1 MGNVYNGNV
10 ETESKKKTYY
20 IRADKFIEWMYNNER
35 NNIAE
40 KLDLADELLSNME
53 NGDSSVDKNLD
64 DVLQAVLQLIPTSII
79 EGYNNDYGC
88 QLKDLREDYNIDWDK
103 DTFCIIYSENY
114 SKFKKKQIERRDML
128 NNIRKVQKL
137 SPHDYRYNKSE
148 LIDYLKATVESWSGE
163 LETDDI
169 YWDCL
174 DGYDIGISVDKTIGD
189 RKIYSVHTYK
199 LLEGEDG
206 TLYGTPDEIASF
218 RICIVSMSN
227 RHMGNEKIIKEVF

>member
-1 MGNVYNGNV
+1 
-10 ETESKKKTYY
+10 
-20 IRADKFIEWMYNNER
+20 MYNNER

-88 QLKDLREDYNIDWDK
+88 QLKDLKEDYNIDWDK
-103 DTFCIIYSENY
+103 DTFCIIYYKNY
-114 SKFKKKQIERRDML
+114 SKFKKKKIERRYML

-137 SPHDYRYNKSE
+137 SPHDYIYNQSV
-148 LIDYLKATVESWSGE
+148 LIEYLEAIVESWSGE

-169 YWDCL
+169 YWDSL
-174 DGYDIGISVDKTIGD
+174 DGYDIGISIDKTVGKK
-189 RKIYSVHTYK
+189 KIYSVHTYK

-218 RICIVSMSN
+218 KISIDKIMVK
-227 RHMGNEKIIKEVF
+227 GNSRLTLTYE

>member
-1 MGNVYNGNV
+1 
-10 ETESKKKTYY
+10 
-20 IRADKFIEWMYNNER
+20 
-35 NNIAE
+35 
-40 KLDLADELLSNME
+40 
-53 NGDSSVDKNLD
+53 
-64 DVLQAVLQLIPTSII
+64 
-79 EGYNNDYGC
+79 
-88 QLKDLREDYNIDWDK
+88 
-103 DTFCIIYSENY
+103 
-114 SKFKKKQIERRDML
+114 ML
-128 NNIRKVQKL
+128 NNIRKVQRL

-218 RICIVSMSN
+218 RICIVSISN
-227 RHMGNEKIIKEVF
+227 RHTRNEKIIKEVF

>member
-88 QLKDLREDYNIDWDK
+88 QLKDLKEDYNIDWDK
-103 DTFCIIYSENY
+103 DIFCIIYSKSY
-114 SKFKKKQIERRDML
+114 SKFKKKRIERRDML
-128 NNIRKVQKL
+128 NNIRKLQKL
-137 SPHDYRYNKSE
+137 SSHDYRYNQSV
-148 LIDYLKATVESWSGE
+148 LIEYLEAIVESWSGE

-169 YWDCL
+169 YWDSL
-174 DGYDIGISVDKTIGD
+174 DGYDIGISIDKTVGKK
-189 RKIYSVHTYK
+189 KIYSVHTYK

-218 RICIVSMSN
+218 KISIDKIMVK
-227 RHMGNEKIIKEVF
+227 GNSRLTLTYE

>member
-10 ETESKKKTYY
+10 ETKSKKKTYY
-20 IRADKFIEWMYNNER
+20 IKADKFIEWMYNNER
-35 NNIAE
+35 NNVAE

-53 NGDSSVDKNLD
+53 EGNNSVDMNLD

-88 QLKDLREDYNIDWDK
+88 QLKDLKEDYNIDWDK
-103 DTFCIIYSENY
+103 DTFCIIYYKNY
-114 SKFKKKQIERRDML
+114 SKFKKKKIERRYML

-137 SPHDYRYNKSE
+137 SPHDYIYNQSV
-148 LIDYLKATVESWSGE
+148 LIEYLEAIVESWSGE
-163 LETDDI
+163 LETNDI
-169 YWDCL
+169 YWDSL
-174 DGYDIGISVDKTIGD
+174 DGYDIGISIDKTVGKK
-189 RKIYSVHTYK
+189 KIYSVHTYK

-218 RICIVSMSN
+218 KISIDKIMVK
-227 RHMGNEKIIKEVF
+227 GNSRLTLTYE